1 MPDLRPLTDQELID
15 ASHHLRRLAL
25 SGSTHALEEAR
36 RHESELRRRF
46 GQLDPDAAGD
56 DQRPAVSP
64 PASQVESA
72 AVAAVAERFIIAT
85 ADAAT
90 QSAETLRD
98 LLHNLRVLLD
108 MDIAFVAEFVDG
120 RKIYRDIDLADDSK
134 ATVQPGISVPLETTL
149 CQRVVDGRMPR
160 IVCDA
165 RAVTE
170 MAGLAAARALDIGS
184 YLSTPV
190 VMRDGSVY
198 GTLCCISHQPRSALG
213 TRQLDSLRYVAAIV
227 AVELEKRRG

>member
-15 ASHHLRRLAL
+15 ASHHLRRSAL

-46 GQLDPDAAGD
+46 GQLDPDAPGD
-56 DQRPAVSP
+56 GRRPEASP
-64 PASQVESA
+64 PESA
-72 AVAAVAERFIIAT
+72 TLVAAAERFIIAT

-108 MDIAFVAEFVDG
+108 MDIAFVAEFVDN
-120 RKIYRDIDLADDSK
+120 RKIYREIDLADGSK
-134 ATVQPGISVPLETTL
+134 TNVQPGASAPLETTL
-149 CQRVVDGRMPR
+149 CQRVVDGRLPR
-160 IVCDA
+160 IARDA
-165 RAVTE
+165 RLMPE
-170 MAGLAAARALDIGS
+170 MADLAAATALDIGS

-190 VMRDGSVY
+190 VMRDGTVY

-227 AVELEKRRG
+227 AAELEKRRG

>member
-15 ASHHLRRLAL
+15 ASHRLRRSAL
-25 SGSTHALEEAR
+25 SGSTRALGEAR

-46 GQLDPDAAGD
+46 GQLDPVAPGD
-56 DQRPAVSP
+56 GWRPSASP
-64 PASQVESA
+64 PESA
-72 AVAAVAERFIIAT
+72 TLAAAAERFIIAT

-120 RKIYRDIDLADDSK
+120 QKIYRDLDLADGSK
-134 ATVQPGISVPLETTL
+134 VNVQTGAPAPLETTL
-149 CQRVVDGRMPR
+149 CQRVVDGRLPPIAR
-160 IVCDA
+160 DA
-165 RAVTE
+165 RSMPE
-170 MAGLAAARALDIGS
+170 MAGLAAAKALDIGS

-227 AVELEKRRG
+227 AAELEKRRG